1 MSFEAPVFLL
11 ALLLVPAA
19 VFVYVRAQAAR
30 RRAAGA
36 FATPALMASVAP
48 RPPGWRRHAPI
59 VLYGV
64 ALTAGAVALARPE
77 ATVAVP
83 EERATVILVTDQS
96 GSMEATDVAPSRLRA
111 ARAAALDF
119 LERVPEELRVGVV
132 AFNHTVRAI
141 QSPTTDRQ
149 EAREIVERL
158 RSSGGTATGEGLS
171 TALGMLERQSVRD
184 RRRAPAAILLL
195 SDGESTHGR
204 DPMEAARV
212 ARRLGV
218 PVHTVA
224 LGTPDGTIRAR
235 VRGGG
240 TAIRRVPPDRETLQA
255 IARTTRARAF
265 EVEDAE
271 ELDTV
276 YERLGSQVATRPERR
291 EISAAF
297 AAGAMLCLVG
307 GGLLSLRWFA
317 RLP

>member
-1 MSFEAPVFLL
+1 MSFAAPVFLL
-11 ALLLVPAA
+11 ALLLVPVAA
-19 VFVYVRAQAAR
+19 FLYLRAHRSR
-30 RRAAGA
+30 RRAAA
-36 FATPALMASVAP
+36 EFASPALMAAVAP
-48 RPPGWRRHAPI
+48 RPPGWRRHAPMA
-59 VLYGV
+59 LYAV

-83 EERATVILVTDQS
+83 EERASVILLTDHS

-111 ARAAALDF
+111 ARAAASGFLD
-119 LERVPEELRVGVV
+119 RVPEELRVGVV
-132 AFNHTVRAI
+132 AFNHVVRAI
-141 QSPTTDRQ
+141 QPPTTDRE
-149 EAREIVERL
+149 EAREIVDGL

-171 TALGMLERQSVRD
+171 TALGMLERQSARD

-204 DPMEAARV
+204 DPTDV
-212 ARRLGV
+212 ARIARQVGV
-218 PVHTVA
+218 PVYTVA

-235 VRGGG
+235 VPGGG
-240 TAIRRVPPDRETLQA
+240 TEVRRVPPDRATLQR
-255 IARTTRARAF
+255 IASTTRARAF

-276 YERLGSQVATRPERR
+276 YERLGSQVGTRPERR